1 MFGRHRGV
9 SIVLVNIAF
18 ALSVFAP
25 PLSAQTYPVK
35 PIRVIVGLAAGGAAD
50 VTARLLGEKLSGVV
64 GQPIVVEN
72 LPGAGGAIATER
84 VALANPDGYTLLM
97 ITSSAAALPALRAKL
112 PFDMERDLKPVSL
125 VASGPWLLLV
135 NPSVPA
141 GSVEELI
148 TLARKEPGKLNFG
161 SSGVGGATHLAGEYL
176 NMAANIKITHV
187 PYKGG
192 AESAAA
198 TAAGQVEITFSTI
211 PSAKA
216 LIQGGRLKPLA
227 VTTTTR
233 SSLMPSVPTMSEAG
247 VPGFDYTLWTGLL
260 APAAVP
266 EEIIA
271 RLNGAITKVVETKE
285 LRAAFNKQGMD
296 PRPSTPEEFA
306 KVIHAEIARNVKLVT
321 AIGLKPQ

>member
-9 SIVLVNIAF
+9 STVLVNIAF

-25 PLSAQTYPVK
+25 PASAQTYPVK

-50 VTARLLGEKLSGVV
+50 VTARLLGEQLAGVL

-84 VALANPDGYTLLM
+84 VVLANPDGYTLLM

-135 NPSVPA
+135 NPSVAA

-216 LIQGGRLKPLA
+216 LIQGGRLKALA
-227 VTTTTR
+227 VTTTKR
-233 SSLMPSVPTMSEAG
+233 SSLMPSIPTMSEAG

-271 RLNGAITKVVETKE
+271 RLNGAITKVVETKD
-285 LRAAFNKQGMD
+285 LRAAFNRQGMD

-306 KVIHAEIARNVKLVT
+306 TVIHAEIARNVKLVR